1 MLTVSSTHPT
11 DPTDPNAPAPRPVLT
26 AKQAQRARQPWIGMV
41 LSVVALLALVAVVLI
56 LNPEPP
62 QRPREDRVDV
72 AAAAATVPH
81 DDGVLPAL
89 APEVPESWYA
99 NFARLQTM
107 DGVSMWDVGWV
118 VTDTVFAG
126 MQQAHDVDPTWVTLR
141 VDSVPATETLEID
154 GLAWDLHADPRA
166 SEKRL
171 VTEVEDTTVVL
182 TTTGD
187 RAVLEDLARGVAK
200 ETR

>member
-1 MLTVSSTHPT
+1 MLSVSDADPST
-11 DPTDPNAPAPRPVLT
+11 PAPRPVLT
-26 AKQAQRARQPWIGMV
+26 AKQAQRARQPWPAMA
-41 LSVVALLALVAVVLI
+41 LSVLVLLVLVGVVMV

-62 QRPREDRVDV
+62 ARPREDRVDV

-89 APEVPESWYA
+89 APEVPEPWYA
-99 NFARLQTM
+99 NYARLQTV
-107 DGVSMWDVGWV
+107 DGVSTWDVGWV

-126 MQQAHDVDPTWVTLR
+126 LQQADDVDPTWVNLR
-141 VDSVPATETLEID
+141 VDGIPAAETIEID
-154 GLAWDLHADPRA
+154 GIAWDLHTAPQSPER
-166 SEKRL
+166 RL
-171 VTEVEDTTVVL
+171 VAEVDGTTVVL

>member
-1 MLTVSSTHPT
+1 MLTVSST
-11 DPTDPNAPAPRPVLT
+11 DPHAPAPRPVLT

-41 LSVVALLALVAVVLI
+41 LSVLALLAIVAVVLI

-62 QRPREDRVDV
+62 ERPREDRVDV

-89 APEVPESWYA
+89 APEVPEPWYA
-99 NFARLQTM
+99 NFARLQNI
-107 DGVSMWDVGWV
+107 DGVQTWDVGWV

-126 MQQAHDVDPTWVTLR
+126 MQQADDVDPTWVNLR
-141 VDSVPATETLEID
+141 VDNVPATEALEID
-154 GLAWDLHADPRA
+154 GLTWDLHAAPQTPER
-166 SEKRL
+166 RL
-171 VTEVEDTTVVL
+171 VTEVDGTTVVL

>member
-1 MLTVSSTHPT
+1 MLTVSST
-11 DPTDPNAPAPRPVLT
+11 DPHAPAPRPVLT
-26 AKQAQRARQPWIGMV
+26 EKQAQRARQPWIGMV

-62 QRPREDRVDV
+62 ERPREDRVDV

-81 DDGVLPAL
+81 DDDVLPAL

-99 NFARLQTM
+99 NFARLQTL
-107 DGVSMWDVGWV
+107 DGVSTWDVGWV
-118 VTDTVFAG
+118 VTDAVFAG
-126 MQQAHDVDPTWVTLR
+126 MQQADDVDPTWVNLR
-141 VDSVPATETLEID
+141 VDNVPASETIEID
-154 GLAWDLHADPRA
+154 GLTWDLHAAPQSQDR
-166 SEKRL
+166 RL
-171 VTEVEDTTVVL
+171 VTEVDGTTVVL

>member
-1 MLTVSSTHPT
+1 MAVT
-11 DPTDPNAPAPRPVLT
+11 AP
-26 AKQAQRARQPWIGMV
+26 Q
-41 LSVVALLALVAVVLI
+41 
-56 LNPEPP
+56 
-62 QRPREDRVDV
+62 
-72 AAAAATVPH
+72 
-81 DDGVLPAL
+81 
-89 APEVPESWYA
+89 ESWYA

-107 DGVSMWDVGWV
+107 DGVSTWDVGWV

>member
-1 MLTVSSTHPT
+1 
-11 DPTDPNAPAPRPVLT
+11 TDPNAPAPRPVLT

-107 DGVSMWDVGWV
+107 DGVSTWDVGWV

-166 SEKRL
+166 PEKRL